1 MARRRPIRRV
11 ELDLAPTDE
20 MMRQAVASEVN
31 FEVERALEKVRKY
44 ILVAAFA
51 TSAMVAG
58 LLLRALLFWNDETLG
73 PAFTVFA
80 VGATWFF
87 SLWGSVKRRTIEVR
101 LLRVPVE
108 GEDEFDLQGRLAEIR
123 VMVHWWRNQDKGI
136 LFEKVDV
143 PWRGENGS
151 DGASTEGK

>member
-1 MARRRPIRRV
+1 MC
-11 ELDLAPTDE
+11 
-20 MMRQAVASEVN
+20 QAVASEVN
-31 FEVERALEKVRKY
+31 FEVERALKKVRKD
-44 ILVAAFA
+44 ILLNVFVV
-51 TSAMVAG
+51 SAMTVA
-58 LLLRALLFWNDETLG
+58 LLLRALLFWDDETIG

-108 GEDEFDLQGRLAEIR
+108 GEDEEGF
-123 VMVHWWRNQDKGI
+123 

-143 PWRGENGS
+143 PWRGEDGS

>member
-31 FEVERALEKVRKY
+31 FEVERALKKVRKD
-44 ILVAAFA
+44 ILLNVFVV
-51 TSAMVAG
+51 SAMTVA
-58 LLLRALLFWNDETLG
+58 LLLRALLFWDDETLG
-73 PAFTVFA
+73 PAFTVAA
-80 VGATWFF
+80 VGATCSF
-87 SLWGSVKRRTIEVR
+87 SLWRSVKRRTIEVR

-108 GEDEFDLQGRLAEIR
+108 GEDE
-123 VMVHWWRNQDKGI
+123 KGI

-151 DGASTEGK
+151 DGASTDSK